1 MTTQQRANT
10 ILRIGARY
18 GYLRSVLKSSSHRLR
33 AMEPRDVSQLH
44 AWENASEDWWMGAS
58 VQPISMEAMQ
68 QFATG
73 QHDLYRDRQLRWM
86 LDALLSEGE
95 WNTVGA
101 VDLYDFDPRQ
111 RRAGVAIHVDQNHRR
126 LGHALGGLLLLERY
140 AQQHLDLVQLYAE
153 VPATHL
159 ASQGLFKRAG
169 FVATGT
175 RNMWVR
181 KPDGTWDD
189 VVTMQLVFDHDAE
202 PPRPSP

>member
-1 MTTQQRANT
+1 
-10 ILRIGARY
+10 
-18 GYLRSVLKSSSHRLR
+18 
-33 AMEPRDVSQLH
+33 
-44 AWENASEDWWMGAS
+44 
-58 VQPISMEAMQ
+58 MEAMQ

-111 RRAGVAIHVDQNHRR
+111 RRAGVAIHVDQEHRR
-126 LGHALGGLLLLERY
+126 RGHALGGLLLLARY

-159 ASQGLFKRAG
+159 ASQRLFNRAG
-169 FVATGT
+169 FVATAT

-189 VVTMQLVFDHDAE
+189 VVTMQLVFDNDAE
-202 PPRPSP
+202 PPRPSL

>member
-1 MTTQQRANT
+1 M
-10 ILRIGARY
+10 GARY
-18 GYLRSVLKSSSHRLR
+18 GYLRSVLKSSRHRLR

-111 RRAGVAIHVDQNHRR
+111 RRAGVAIHVDQDHRR
-126 LGHALGGLLLLERY
+126 LGHALGGLLLLRG
-140 AQQHLDLVQLYAE
+140 
-153 VPATHL
+153 THSNTSIWCNSMPKSL
-159 ASQGLFKRAG
+159 QPILPHRGCSTVSG

-189 VVTMQLVFDHDAE
+189 VVTMQRVFDNDAE

>member
-1 MTTQQRANT
+1 M
-10 ILRIGARY
+10 GARY
-18 GYLRSVLKSSSHRLR
+18 GYLRSVLKSSRHRLR

-111 RRAGVAIHVDQNHRR
+111 RRAGVAIHVDQTIDGSVTLWEDCCCWRGTHSNTSIWCNSMPKSLQPILPHK
-126 LGHALGGLLLLERY
+126 GCSTV
-140 AQQHLDLVQLYAE
+140 LDLSPQG
-153 VPATHL
+153 PATCGSANL
-159 ASQGLFKRAG
+159 TER
-169 FVATGT
+169 GT
-175 RNMWVR
+175 M
-181 KPDGTWDD
+181 
-189 VVTMQLVFDHDAE
+189 
-202 PPRPSP
+202 S